1 LTHLPVFG
9 DPSHGTGK
17 WELVSATGKACIAA
31 GEDGLMIEVHPHP
44 ETAMSD
50 GAQSLKPEKFSQ
62 LVADLRLLAPAVGR
76 TL

>member
-1 LTHLPVFG
+1 
-9 DPSHGTGK
+9 
-17 WELVSATGKACIAA
+17 
-31 GEDGLMIEVHPHP
+31 MIEVHPHP
-44 ETAMSD
+44 EIAMSD